1 MLMLNWALGKLYK
14 LYTNYKMFAEPSE
27 LATVEGKMWRGSLP
41 PGPVAAE
48 GYLRGDQGRRQQPRH
63 HHAST
68 SVQTNW
74 YLRHDKW

>member
-1 MLMLNWALGKLYK
+1 
-14 LYTNYKMFAEPSE
+14 MFAEPSE

-68 SVQTNW
+68 SVQTN
-74 YLRHDKW
+74 